1 MDRRRFLSALAGA
14 AALGLAP
21 GVAPRT
27 ALANRAEEEALTFFR
42 IGTGPTAET
51 LYAFGAAI
59 AAGISRPPG
68 GSPCDQ
74 GGICGVPGLIAVA
87 QSKGGSIENLESLAD
102 DEVESALVHADMAY
116 WAYNAAGPFKHR
128 PPFTSLRVIANLT
141 PVMMHVAVRADSDI
155 QSFDDLRGRAV
166 SLGPSGSGTVSNA
179 LLLLRTHG
187 IPLEDLR
194 PHFLHPGPASDA
206 LASGEIDALFEIGG
220 APIEAL
226 AALAERRPIRLLP
239 IDGYEARQ
247 MQSLYPFLRDGEIRG
262 DLYKGVPPTA
272 TLSLGVQWVTRSEQ
286 PAELI
291 EAIARA
297 LWSGP
302 SKELYLIDNP
312 QSRFP
317 TVEEAAQETAVP
329 FHAGA
334 KTYYDQALS
343 G

>member
-1 MDRRRFLSALAGA
+1 MDRRRLLTALAGA
-14 AALGLAP
+14 ALFGLAP
-21 GVAPRT
+21 GAD
-27 ALANRAEEEALTFFR
+27 ARADQAREEALTFFR

-68 GSPCDQ
+68 GSPCDR

-87 QSKGGSIENLESLAD
+87 QSKGGSIENLEGLAD
-102 DEVESALVHADMAY
+102 DELESALVHADMAY
-116 WAYNAAGPFKHR
+116 WAYNAAGPFRHR
-128 PPFTSLRVIANLT
+128 PPFTSLRVIANLA

-155 QSFDDLRGRAV
+155 AEFDDLRGRAV

-179 LLLLRTHG
+179 LLLLRTQG
-187 IPLEDLR
+187 IPLEELR
-194 PHFLHPGPASDA
+194 PRFLHPGPASDA
-206 LASGEIDALFEIGG
+206 LASGEIDGLFEIGG
-220 APIEAL
+220 APIDAL
-226 AALAERRPIRLLP
+226 AALAERTPIRLLP
-239 IDGYEARQ
+239 IEGYAARQ
-247 MQSLYPFLRDGEIRG
+247 MQSLYPFLRGGEIRG
-262 DLYKGVPPTA
+262 DLYAGVPPTP

-286 PAELI
+286 PAALI

-302 SKELYLIDNP
+302 SEELYRIDNP

-317 TVEEAAQETAVP
+317 SVEEAARETAVP
-329 FHAGA
+329 IHKGA
-334 KTYYDQALS
+334 QAYYDQTLR